1 MNVHDCSWVQD
12 RLDAWLDDELDE
24 VASARMEVEA
34 GRCDWC
40 AKDLEANR
48 KLRAA
53 VRGLPTEI
61 QPTRDLWPAID
72 RQRPRLRAW
81 IPLAAAAALAVSLV
95 GGRALIPPPAPVA
108 PAPAE
113 AAWRTDL
120 SAANET
126 FREALDASPD
136 LDPEVRAVIEK
147 NLADIDRA
155 IAEIE
160 KALEQNPSS
169 AMLQKALV
177 AMEQQRSDMLRQIT
191 LSAKAG

>member
-1 MNVHDCSWVQD
+1 MNVHDCSWVEE

-24 VASARMEVEA
+24 VESARMEIEA
-34 GRCDWC
+34 ERCDWC

-53 VRGLPTEI
+53 LGRLPTEI

-72 RQRPRLRAW
+72 RQRPRSRPW

-95 GGRALIPPPAPVA
+95 GGRLLIPPPAPVE
-108 PAPAE
+108 AE
-113 AAWRTDL
+113 AAWRTEL
-120 SAANET
+120 SNANAS

-160 KALEQNPSS
+160 AALEQNPSS
-169 AMLQKALV
+169 PMLQKALV
-177 AMEQQRSDMLRQIT
+177 AMEQQRIDVLRTLT
-191 LSAKAG
+191 LSSKAG

>member
-1 MNVHDCSWVQD
+1 MNVHDCSWVED

-24 VASARMEVEA
+24 VESARMEMEA

-40 AKDLEANR
+40 AKDLEANK

-53 VRGLPTEI
+53 VGRLPTEI
-61 QPTRDLWPAID
+61 QPTSDLWPAID
-72 RQRPRLRAW
+72 RQRPRLRTW

-95 GGRALIPPPAPVA
+95 GGRALIPPPAP
-108 PAPAE
+108 APAE
-113 AAWRTDL
+113 EAWQAEIQT
-120 SAANET
+120 ANT
-126 FREALDASPD
+126 SFREALDASPN
-136 LDPEVRAVIEK
+136 LDPAVRAVIEK

-160 KALEQNPSS
+160 QALEQNPSS

-191 LSAKAG
+191 LSSKAG

>member
-1 MNVHDCSWVQD
+1 MNVHDCSWVED

-24 VASARMEVEA
+24 AERIRLETEA
-34 GRCDWC
+34 AGCDWC

-53 VRGLPTEI
+53 VRRLPAEI
-61 QPTRDLWPAID
+61 QPTRDLWPTID
-72 RQRPRLRAW
+72 RARPRFRPW
-81 IPLAAAAALAVSLV
+81 IPLAAAAALAISLV
-95 GGRALIPPPAPVA
+95 GGRALIPAPPA

-113 AAWRTDL
+113 AVWRADL
-120 SAANET
+120 STANAT

-136 LDPEVRAVIEK
+136 LDPAVRAVIEK

-160 KALEQNPSS
+160 KALEQHPSS
-169 AMLQKALV
+169 PMLQKALV
-177 AMEQQRSDMLRQIT
+177 AMEKQRLDVLRTLT
-191 LSAKAG
+191 LSSKAG

>member
-1 MNVHDCSWVQD
+1 MNVHDCSWVED

-24 VASARMEVEA
+24 AERLRLETEA
-34 GRCDWC
+34 AGCEWC

-53 VRGLPTEI
+53 VARLPAEI

-72 RQRPRLRAW
+72 RQRPRSRPW
-81 IPLAAAAALAVSLV
+81 IPLAAAAVLAVSLV
-95 GGRALIPPPAPVA
+95 GGRALIPPPAPV
-108 PAPAE
+108 PAE
-113 AAWRTDL
+113 AAWRTEL
-120 SAANET
+120 SNANAS
-126 FREALDASPD
+126 FREALDASTD

-177 AMEQQRSDMLRQIT
+177 AMEQQRIDVLRQLT
-191 LSAKAG
+191 LSSKAG